1 MTLMVIVICLLSERF
16 LVHTG
21 SDKRYHLFSLY
32 GHVIERELHKVSFL
46 SFSWVILLFSS
57 LPILLIVFFVLN
69 QFQTSWF
76 GLVGFVMNV
85 GLFFFCIGPG
95 NPFYPSLSKTTTSN
109 AADDVGA
116 YFSQINGQ
124 LFAVMFWYIVLGPL
138 MALLYRIISQ
148 ARYQESTKQL
158 ASWITN
164 WLEWLPAR
172 MTVLLLMLVGNFQ
185 AGRHDFI
192 KSFFKNPTENDIILS
207 HCGALAL
214 SSVEGDTAT
223 VLQAESLVEHA
234 IIVLLVLL
242 AGFTLVAWL

>member
-16 LVHTG
+16 LVHSG
-21 SDKRYHLFSLY
+21 ADKRYHLFFLY
-32 GHVIERELHKVSFL
+32 GQFIERKLPGF
-46 SFSWVILLFSS
+46 LLFPWLILFFSA
-57 LPILLIVFFVLN
+57 LPILLVVFFVLN
-69 QFQTSWF
+69 QFQNSWF
-76 GLVGFVMNV
+76 GFIGFLMNV
-85 GLFFFCIGPG
+85 GLFYFCIGPG

-109 AADDVGA
+109 AADDVGP

-148 ARYQESTKQL
+148 ARYHESTKQL

-164 WLEWLPAR
+164 ALDWLPAR

-185 AGRHDFI
+185 AVRHDFL
-192 KSFFKNPTENDIILS
+192 KLFFKNPIENESVLS
-207 HCGALAL
+207 DCGVLAL
-214 SSVEGDTAT
+214 SSVEDDAAT
-223 VLQAESLVEHA
+223 ILQAESLVEHA